1 LPKHCSFPAFSPQ
14 HHNGETIMIAV
25 LFEAKAEPA
34 HQARY
39 LQLAAELKPLLADID
54 GFIDIERFQSLTTDG
69 KILSLSWW
77 RDEEAVRRW
86 KQNVFHQAA
95 QAGAGS
101 IFAFYRIRV
110 AQVVREYSSE
120 TGGHAMYDV
129 HVIFWRA
136 WTAAGAQRRGAGGRR
151 RIWRCPFSGG
161 RREKAARAAAGFT
174 VQAVRKPVI
183 RAGAPGEHCGGAGG
197 TRRVY
202 PYPVQRPC
210 ESPYSADG

>member
-1 LPKHCSFPAFSPQ
+1 
-14 HHNGETIMIAV
+14 MIAV

-77 RDEEAVRRW
+77 RDEEAIRNW
-86 KQNVFHQAA
+86 KHNEYHLAA
-95 QAGAGS
+95 QQEGRAS

-120 TGGHAMYDV
+120 TGGHADV
-129 HVIFWRA
+129 
-136 WTAAGAQRRGAGGRR
+136 
-151 RIWRCPFSGG
+151 
-161 RREKAARAAAGFT
+161 
-174 VQAVRKPVI
+174 
-183 RAGAPGEHCGGAGG
+183 
-197 TRRVY
+197 
-202 PYPVQRPC
+202 
-210 ESPYSADG
+210 